1 MLKHSPNTG
10 FISSITVLNTE
21 KHLENLMRVI
31 PWEYYKNTKRK
42 VCSIGKEYSYS
53 GQTQKAVDWSVY
65 PPLKSLV
72 DRINKE
78 LGTNFNSVLL
88 NWYPGNNARSGI
100 NPHSDN
106 EREIV
111 RGSSVLS
118 VSLGASVNFY
128 LTSNDGNEQ
137 IKVQLNDGDV
147 FLMGENAQLFYKHHI
162 PYTVMKKDRISL
174 TFRQFK

>member
-1 MLKHSPNTG
+1 MLKRSPNTG

-78 LGTNFNSVLL
+78 LGTNFNSALL
-88 NWYPGNNARSGI
+88 NWYEANERVGI
-100 NPHSDN
+100 NFHSDS
-106 EREIV
+106 EPEIV
-111 RGSSVLS
+111 KGSKVLS
-118 VSLGASVNFY
+118 ISLGETCTFILESKDKEERIEVE
-128 LTSNDGNEQ
+128 L
-137 IKVQLNDGDV
+137 KDGDV
-147 FLMGENAQLFYKHHI
+147 FVMGTNCQLHYLHSC
-162 PYTVMKKDRISL
+162 PYTVMEKDRISL

>member
-1 MLKHSPNTG
+1 MLKHSPDTR
-10 FISSITVLNTE
+10 FLDWKVQNTE
-21 KHLENLMRVI
+21 HHLQKLIRVI
-31 PWEYYKNTKRK
+31 PWQRYKSSNRM
-42 VCSIGKEYSYS
+42 VCSLGNSYSYS
-53 GQTQKAVDWSVY
+53 GHTTKGHSFNIY
-65 PPLKSLV
+65 PPLKALIERV
-72 DRINKE
+72 NKE
-78 LGTNFNSVLL
+78 LGTNFNSALL

-162 PYTVMKKDRISL
+162 PYTVMKKDRISI
-174 TFRQFK
+174 TFRQFQ

>member
-1 MLKHSPNTG
+1 MLKRSPNTG

-21 KHLENLMRVI
+21 KHLENLMRII

-78 LGTNFNSVLL
+78 LGTNFNSALL
-88 NWYPGNNARSGI
+88 NWYETNERVGI
-100 NPHSDN
+100 NFHQDN
-106 EREIV
+106 EPEIK
-111 RGSSVLS
+111 RGSPVLS
-118 VSLGASVNFY
+118 ISLGESTEFVLKAIDNSELITVE
-128 LTSNDGNEQ
+128 L
-137 IKVQLNDGDV
+137 KDGDV
-147 FLMGENAQLFYKHHI
+147 FLMGDNCQKFYSHCIK
-162 PYTVMKKDRISL
+162 YKVMKRSRISITL
-174 TFRQFK
+174 REFL